1 MRLAYPRIF
10 WALAIVGCGT
20 STPAGETDAD
30 STSSSTV
37 IVTSNDG
44 ENTTVPMTTLETS
57 LGSEGSSTPTSTS
70 TEPTETSTD
79 ETSTD
84 STTSGG
90 SSSSGSDSG
99 TDSTGSESSGT
110 GGEAAP
116 CTAGCMTQ
124 LECTAVWK
132 NLEACVTACEDNL
145 IQAALF
151 SQFCE
156 IAWENLS
163 ACFGTLTCDEYAE
176 YLEAVTFPYPCDL
189 ESDALSWECK
199 GQGQ

>member
-1 MRLAYPRIF
+1 M
-10 WALAIVGCGT
+10 
-20 STPAGETDAD
+20 
-30 STSSSTV
+30 
-37 IVTSNDG
+37 VTSNDG

-57 LGSEGSSTPTSTS
+57 LGSEGSSTSTTTSTS

-84 STTSGG
+84 STTSGSSG
-90 SSSSGSDSG
+90 SSSGSDSG

-163 ACFGTLTCDEYAE
+163 ACFGTLSCDEYAE
-176 YLEAVTFPYPCDL
+176 YLEPTMFPYPCDL
-189 ESDALSWECK
+189 ESDALGFECE
-199 GQGQ
+199 GQ